1 MSLLLTNGFPLFIC
15 TNWSMDRRNWN
26 LGVEIVAILN
36 RSDDQKEKMT
46 PCANKKKTKKNKKGL
61 ELYIGREWSLSTCSI
76 YYSVDP
82 VWEEKH
88 FCGLS
93 IETISESIVYRI
105 SRHEPKKKKKKQQQT
120 WKMLSDPNQSQDD
133 WIDPKRLIIG
143 WLYCLGL
150 HQDDCVVAP

>member
-1 MSLLLTNGFPLFIC
+1 MDSSSSFAC
-15 TNWSMDRRNWN
+15 RSMDRRNWN
-26 LGVEIVAILN
+26 LGVAIVAILN
-36 RSDDQKEKMT
+36 RSDDQKEKRW
-46 PCANKKKTKKNKKGL
+46 PHVQIRKKKQNRKGL
-61 ELYIGREWSLSTCSI
+61 ELYIGIREWSLSTCSI
-76 YYSVDP
+76 YTILSILS
-82 VWEEKH
+82 ERKKH
-88 FCGLS
+88 FCVLS